1 MAKDRTNSEP
11 DDPVSNDGVSSD
23 GVNRSSANHASESDQ
38 TSSQPKGDAGNGDVV
53 NGDVAHGKSVTS
65 DPKAARIAR
74 LAAIKADVDA
84 GKYDSDEML
93 ELALNKMIQRL
104 PTDRDN
110 E

>member
-11 DDPVSNDGVSSD
+11 DDPVNNDR
-23 GVNRSSANHASESDQ
+23 VNNDRVNNSPANHASESDQ
-38 TSSQPKGDAGNGDVV
+38 TSSQPKGDGDVA
-53 NGDVAHGKSVTS
+53 NGDVAHGKSVNS
-65 DPKAARIAR
+65 DSKAARIAR